1 MRLNEIVEKYSQFA
15 PDLAR
20 WMESAIPEGLT
31 IFAFPDLGM
40 HLTQPTP
47 THCIFSP
54 QLDEF
59 YYNMLWR
66 LNEVL
71 TQIS

>member
-1 MRLNEIVEKYSQFA
+1 
-15 PDLAR
+15 
-20 WMESAIPEGLT
+20 
-31 IFAFPDLGM
+31 M

-47 THCIFSP
+47 TNCIFSP

-66 LNEVL
+66 LNEVHAQKNN
-71 TQIS
+71 TCNV